1 MIKTPDQPVGSSSK
15 THNQRDIVG
24 TIHPWR
30 VGYHKEFK
38 IAQPNTWDR
47 VDLEPVFHDLSE
59 ASPSCLRRDEAI
71 AVNTGLDCHGLAP
84 WLDSH
89 PMITY
94 GVCIGPSDSYEWVCR
109 PSLPSAAIV
118 SERRQQS
125 SIFQAYNSILEEL
138 TALSN
143 LEAVV
148 LLHDD
153 VELGP
158 RFEDDVRGALTTGAG
173 VIGAI
178 GSLHPPSIEW
188 WKGETRGRVIETRR
202 SLDYG
207 GGAHDVDTVDGF
219 VMVLSP
225 DCARTVRFDER
236 TYRGFHGYD
245 IDYCYEA
252 KRAGFRVVVAP
263 LDCVHHS
270 KGSPYGIAYRQAD
283 LAWQRK
289 WHRVPPH
296 LLAVKRAKLAL
307 AQARRS
313 RVTEMARYVD
323 GRFAEVALV
332 PESTKRLLDVG
343 CFERGFDRAMMA
355 RGVEVWGIDVDAA
368 AASVA
373 SRGLS
378 RAIVGDYPDALPQG
392 ERFDCITF
400 NDVLEHM
407 ADPARTLSATRSHL
421 TEGGCVIAS
430 ITNVRNVSVIAPL
443 VLHGRW
449 DYADAGVRD
458 RTHLH
463 WFTKATMRELFEK
476 AGYRVERQDPINLS
490 RLEGRARVLNL
501 LGRHKEQFVAEQY
514 LLLARPV
521 PDA

>member
-1 MIKTPDQPVGSSSK
+1 
-15 THNQRDIVG
+15 
-24 TIHPWR
+24 
-30 VGYHKEFK
+30 
-38 IAQPNTWDR
+38 
-47 VDLEPVFHDLSE
+47 
-59 ASPSCLRRDEAI
+59 
-71 AVNTGLDCHGLAP
+71 
-84 WLDSH
+84 
-89 PMITY
+89 MITY

-109 PSLPSAAIV
+109 PSLPSAAVV

-148 LLHDD
+148 LVHDD

-158 RFEDDVRGALTTGAG
+158 RFEDGVRAALTTGAG

-178 GSLHPPSIEW
+178 GSLYPPSIAW
-188 WKGETRGRVIETRR
+188 WKGETRGRAVETRR
-202 SLDYG
+202 VFDSG
-207 GGAHDVDTVDGF
+207 GGTHDVETVDGF

-225 DCARTVRFDER
+225 DCARRVRFDER
-236 TYRGFHGYD
+236 TYPGFHGYD

-289 WHRVPPH
+289 WHRVPPY
-296 LLAVKRAKLAL
+296 LLAVRRAKLAL

-313 RVTEMARYVD
+313 RVGVGSEMARY
-323 GRFAEVALV
+323 VALV

-343 CFERGFDRAMMA
+343 CFEGGFDRAMTA

-400 NDVLEHM
+400 NDALEHM

-449 DYADAGVRD
+449 DYADAGVMD

-476 AGYRVERQDPINLS
+476 AGYRVERQDPIYLS

-501 LGRHKEQFVAEQY
+501 LGRHKEQFIAEQY

-521 PDA
+521 PNA

>member
-1 MIKTPDQPVGSSSK
+1 M
-15 THNQRDIVG
+15 
-24 TIHPWR
+24 
-30 VGYHKEFK
+30 
-38 IAQPNTWDR
+38 
-47 VDLEPVFHDLSE
+47 
-59 ASPSCLRRDEAI
+59 
-71 AVNTGLDCHGLAP
+71 
-84 WLDSH
+84 
-89 PMITY
+89 
-94 GVCIGPSDSYEWVCR
+94 
-109 PSLPSAAIV
+109 
-118 SERRQQS
+118 
-125 SIFQAYNSILEEL
+125 
-138 TALSN
+138 
-143 LEAVV
+143 
-148 LLHDD
+148 
-153 VELGP
+153 
-158 RFEDDVRGALTTGAG
+158 
-173 VIGAI
+173 
-178 GSLHPPSIEW
+178 
-188 WKGETRGRVIETRR
+188 
-202 SLDYG
+202 
-207 GGAHDVDTVDGF
+207 DTVDGF

-252 KRAGFRVVVAP
+252 KRAGFRVVVAL
-263 LDCVHHS
+263 LDCVHHP
-270 KGSPYGIAYRQAD
+270 KGTLDMIAYRQAD

-289 WHRVPPH
+289 WHRVPPY
-296 LLAVKRAKLAL
+296 LLAVRRAKLAL
-307 AQARRS
+307 AQVRRS
-313 RVTEMARYVD
+313 RVTEMVRYVD
-323 GRFAEVALV
+323 GRFAQVALV

-343 CFERGFDRAMMA
+343 CFERGFDRAMTA
-355 RGVEVWGIDVDAA
+355 RGVEVWGIDVDTAA
-368 AASVA
+368 DSAA

-449 DYADAGVRD
+449 DYADAGVMD

-476 AGYRVERQDPINLS
+476 AGYRVERQVPINLS